1 VEAALTPEEA
11 RQIAGREIARRVPAR
26 VSRFLRLTYD
36 TTPHN
41 GWLGVVVNGPVGI
54 HLKTR
59 VRLVGEPIVEI
70 LPL

>member
-1 VEAALTPEEA
+1 MEAALTPEEA

-41 GWLGVVVNGPVGI
+41 GWLGVVVNGPV
-54 HLKTR
+54 
-59 VRLVGEPIVEI
+59 EI